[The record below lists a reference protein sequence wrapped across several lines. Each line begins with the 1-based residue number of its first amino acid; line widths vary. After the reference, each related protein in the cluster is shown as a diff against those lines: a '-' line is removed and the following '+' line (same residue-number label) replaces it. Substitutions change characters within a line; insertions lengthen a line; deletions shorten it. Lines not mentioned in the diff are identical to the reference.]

1 MMKVF
6 FKLIS
11 YIIVF
16 IFPHFLS
23 FLLSKNRIYNNF
35 CFFLFSFKLR
45 NKSNKFH
52 CTENKV
58 KRCQTQSVYITDIKT
73 SIKISFF
80 WLRKN
85 IERKVCFIYI
95 ASKVNIS
102 FKYNVRLSYIQLSS
116 CSMNFK

>member
-16 IFPHFLS
+16 IFPHFYP
-23 FLLSKNRIYNNF
+23 FYCPENRIYNK
-35 CFFLFSFKLR
+35 FFFFSFFFILFTFKLR

-73 SIKISFF
+73 SIKNHFF
-80 WLRKN
+80 GYRK
-85 IERKVCFIYI
+85 IERKKIYM
-95 ASKVNIS
+95 KEK
-102 FKYNVRLSYIQLSS
+102 FLFYIYR
-116 CSMNFK
+116 KI

>member
-16 IFPHFLS
+16 FMFPLYTVQKKGFTTIFE
-23 FLLSKNRIYNNF
+23 
-35 CFFLFSFKLR
+35 LR

-58 KRCQTQSVYITDIKT
+58 KRCQTQSVYITVIKT
-73 SIKISFF
+73 SIKKIIFGILEKYIYIQEKMKEKF
-80 WLRKN
+80 
-85 IERKVCFIYI
+85 VFYI
-95 ASKVNIS
+95 ASKVYRSNI
-102 FKYNVRLSYIQLSS
+102 
-116 CSMNFK
+116 M